1 MDAKHLI
8 EELSEEEKMRQGNI
22 SLILDTYNDIFS
34 DFDPRG
40 YSERAL
46 SDDFLLECKR
56 AARDK
61 DPEIGIELRLLVP
74 KSRRNLSDESRIK
87 QRLKLHFHKHFKE
100 KHNEIRSIKREG
112 IAWVVI
118 GLVFIFLA
126 TIIYTY
132 KGFLFNLLFVVLE
145 PAGWFTLWSGLD
157 KIFITARGK
166 KPELDFYRKMA
177 NAKIIF
183 ISY

>member
-1 MDAKHLI
+1 MDTEHLI

-34 DFDPRG
+34 DFDPRS

-61 DPEIGIELRLLVP
+61 DLEIGFELRLLMP
-74 KSRRNLSDESRIK
+74 KSKRNLNDEVKIK
-87 QRLKLHFHKHFKE
+87 QRLRLHFHKHFKE
-100 KHNEIRSIKREG
+100 KHDEIKSIKREG
-112 IAWVVI
+112 IAWSVV

-126 TIIYTY
+126 TIIYAY
-132 KGFLFNLLFVVLE
+132 EGFLFNLLFVILE
-145 PAGWFTLWSGLD
+145 PAGWFTLWAGLD
-157 KIFITARGK
+157 KIFITSKEK

-177 NAKIIF
+177 NVKIVF

>member
-1 MDAKHLI
+1 MDTEHLS

-22 SLILDTYNDIFS
+22 SLILDSYNDIFS

-61 DPEIGIELRLLVP
+61 DLETGFELRLLVP
-74 KSRRNLSDESRIK
+74 KNRRNLNDEGKIK
-87 QRLKLHFHKHFKE
+87 QRLKIHFHKHFRQ
-100 KHNEIRSIKREG
+100 KHDEIRSIKREG
-112 IAWVVI
+112 IAWVAM
-118 GLVFIFLA
+118 GLIFIFLA
-126 TIIYTY
+126 TIIYAY
-132 KGFLFNLLFVVLE
+132 KGFLFNLLFVILE

-157 KIFITARGK
+157 KIFIISREK
-166 KPELDFYRKMA
+166 KPELDFYVKMA
-177 NAKIIF
+177 NAKIVF

>member
-1 MDAKHLI
+1 MDSEHLI
-8 EELSEEEKMRQGNI
+8 EELTEEEKMRQGNI
-22 SLILDTYNDIFS
+22 SLILESYNDIFS

-40 YSERAL
+40 YSEKAL

-61 DPEIGIELRLLVP
+61 DPEMGFELRILLP
-74 KSRRNLSDESRIK
+74 KNKRNLSDESRIK

-100 KHNEIRSIKREG
+100 KHDEIKSIKREG
-112 IAWVVI
+112 ISWIVI

-126 TIIYTY
+126 TIIYAY
-132 KGFLFNLLFVVLE
+132 KGFIFNLLFVIFE

-166 KPELDFYRKMA
+166 KSELDFYRKMA

>member
-1 MDAKHLI
+1 MDVEHLS

-34 DFDPRG
+34 DFDPRS

-46 SDDFLLECKR
+46 SDDFLVECKR
-56 AARDK
+56 ATRNK
-61 DPEIGIELRLLVP
+61 DLEMGFELRLLIP
-74 KSRRNLSDESRIK
+74 KSRRDLNDELKIK
-87 QRLKLHFHKHFKE
+87 QRLRLHFHKHFKE
-100 KHNEIRSIKREG
+100 KHEEIRSIKREG
-112 IAWVVI
+112 ISWVAI
-118 GLVFIFLA
+118 GLIFIFLA
-126 TIIYTY
+126 TIIYAY

-157 KIFITARGK
+157 KIFINSKEK
-166 KPELDFYRKMA
+166 KPELDFYKKMA
-177 NAKIIF
+177 NAKIVF